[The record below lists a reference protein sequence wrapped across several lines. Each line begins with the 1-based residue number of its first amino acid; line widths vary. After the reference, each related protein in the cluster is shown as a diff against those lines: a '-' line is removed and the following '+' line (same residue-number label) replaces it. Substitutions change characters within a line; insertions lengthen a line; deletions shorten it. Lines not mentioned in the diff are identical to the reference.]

1 MLLVY
6 ISLKAWYVFNGVAD
20 AAVTMFT
27 LDPIHN
33 IITMLHWII
42 PTLAGGVTSAPVVQY
57 SDALPGG
64 ALELQVYSGA
74 DGSFVFVED
83 DGETLD
89 YESGSTSTIKTTTY
103 EWSDKSKTLSWKVV
117 SFKAMHILSLK
128 YMLQCLKLLMVKM
141 LNKQNRV

>member
-1 MLLVY
+1 M
-6 ISLKAWYVFNGVAD
+6 
-20 AAVTMFT
+20 
-27 LDPIHN
+27 
-33 IITMLHWII
+33 
-42 PTLAGGVTSAPVVQY
+42 VQY

-103 EWSDKSKTLSWKVV
+103 EWSDKSKTLSWKVGG
-117 SFKAMHILSLK
+117 SFKGDAHTFTQVYVTMFEVVDGK
-128 YMLQCLKLLMVKM
+128 NVKQT
-141 LNKQNRV
+141 KSGVKTIGTSGTISF